1 MATDASSRAIPSRR
15 PPPADADVAAAL
27 GSGMR
32 PPWHPDEPMTLVA
45 FRELKAAFDAA
56 DEDGGGELDVDE
68 FVATFRRIVP
78 DATRSELRAL
88 FAKIDTNSSETVDW
102 DEFSSYVL
110 LAEDAN
116 ERMRG
121 DRGGATYA
129 PPDRSMRALFDNR
142 TRHKDLMTR
151 VTRLPKT
158 DQYASVSRDGTLRV
172 WNHERAAAASGKT
185 SKHSSAAVA
194 AAVGGKL
201 ADALLPPFS
210 LHRVV
215 HPGSAY
221 LNDAALLPVTDRLAV
236 ASHDRCV
243 RVYETK
249 GWTESGASRSFDHAP
264 LCLAAFAGGRR
275 VAPGARDV
283 DHLIVGD
290 DGGALHLLDVI
301 DLTDGE
307 KAEVGGTASVK
318 IQRRWRKKI
327 HDGWVHALARCDA
340 GDAPGTPGFVASGGA
355 DCCLRLTDLAT
366 GACFKTFGPNAQTS
380 NPHVKAIHAVA
391 FCASTR
397 CVFTGGDDRVV
408 RVWTPLSNGPSATLL
423 GHDHTVCDILAVPEE
438 HQVLTLDVSK
448 TIRVWDVRTNRCA
461 QTFRDAQTYH
471 PEDRLGRLTFDAK
484 RRQLVSGGV
493 QPKTWALADDAVR
506 VAVGHN
512 HAVKVAGFSRP
523 YRRVVTADAGGR
535 AVAWRVDDGE
545 CAFRFEGA
553 ADGGGDAAGGRPR
566 GEDDEDAA
574 GNDSDDSDSEDERRG
589 PKVTAGAV
597 DAAGRRLVIGAS
609 DGRVHL
615 WNFTNGERA
624 GTLAPEHAP
633 DPSGAKRVTSVAH
646 LVTAGSESGGGHR
659 KFVAVGWNK
668 ALTTW
673 DDEPG
678 SSSSGSSR
686 ARASVGTQSG
696 ASGARPKRVARRH
709 AADALCVATNADGS
723 ALATGDADGVVLVW
737 NENGALRHRLTLDAE
752 ATKSSEG
759 GSVDAKSANA
769 NAPPGSKSFLAT
781 DRAAECC
788 AFFRSRDES
797 LREDGEDDAAAP
809 FLRRASSSGKES
821 ASSSGKAPSE
831 CLVVGHADG
840 RVRFWSVA
848 DGRLVA
854 AFHAGHRAGEGVVA
868 VAANAAG
875 TRMLTADGVGRARLW
890 NLEPLRAA
898 LSDDGPLAAAS
909 PPPLEEERQ
918 KKSPVAA
925 AENERQRRAPLGRD
939 RVECLGYWQAH
950 AIGTCVNAAH
960 FFELEETEEE
970 EEDGEGEEGGL
981 ETTDKKRRDRK
992 VVEMFVTAGED
1003 RRAHLW
1009 SADGAHVGQFGRDTW
1024 RLDDATT
1031 WRSSAKPPGGDKDLP
1046 REAEEEGEE
1055 RRDEAAR
1062 APLAAAA
1069 APEVSRSP
1077 SEVRPKSAA
1086 EEAGPD
1092 ARERTRREAAERERA
1107 EQERAEREAA
1117 RARAHAAAASD
1128 EEAAAAE
1135 ASGAPRRSEAAPAE
1149 AAPEVSAP
1157 EVSARESEAARAGV
1171 SAAPDSVSAVPDS
1184 DAAPESEAALAPES
1198 EAALAPES
1206 SDVSARTASS
1216 ARTAPPPEPSE
1227 PTLLFPEPSGYLPVR
1242 PVEDRALWTSDVAS
1256 SFEASRTHAAL
1267 RALDAKKRELK
1278 TAGLAELR
1286 ARSEKLNARK
1296 PGWHERVFV
1305 PGGDEHLN
1313 KPNIPGRPYQTV
1325 HHVLKIS
1332 DVGDAPAK
1340 PGTKKGQFRYRG
1352 RRGDE

>member
-56 DEDGGGELDVDE
+56 DEDGGGDLDVDE
-68 FVATFRRIVP
+68 FVATFRRILP

-185 SKHSSAAVA
+185 SKHSAAVA

-249 GWTESGASRSFDHAP
+249 GWTESGAPRLRPRASVPRGVRGRQPRRPRRARRRPPDRRRRRRGVASVGRDRP
-264 LCLAAFAGGRR
+264 DGRR
-275 VAPGARDV
+275 KRGLR
-283 DHLIVGD
+283 
-290 DGGALHLLDVI
+290 GGA
-301 DLTDGE
+301 GE
-307 KAEVGGTASVK
+307 VRGGGA
-318 IQRRWRKKI
+318 KI
-327 HDGWVHALARCDA
+327 HDWVHALARCDA

-493 QPKTWALADDAVR
+493 QPKAWALADDAVR

-545 CAFRFEGA
+545 CVFRFEGA
-553 ADGGGDAAGGRPR
+553 ADGGGGDDAGGRPR

-574 GNDSDDSDSEDERRG
+574 GDDSDDSDSEDERRG

-659 KFVAVGWNK
+659 EFVAVGWNK

-678 SSSSGSSR
+678 SSSGSSR

-769 NAPPGSKSFLAT
+769 KALPGSKSFLAT

-898 LSDDGPLAAAS
+898 LSDG
-909 PPPLEEERQ
+909 
-918 KKSPVAA
+918 
-925 AENERQRRAPLGRD
+925 APR
-939 RVECLGYWQAH
+939 
-950 AIGTCVNAAH
+950 
-960 FFELEETEEE
+960 
-970 EEDGEGEEGGL
+970 GG
-981 ETTDKKRRDRK
+981 
-992 VVEMFVTAGED
+992 
-1003 RRAHLW
+1003 
-1009 SADGAHVGQFGRDTW
+1009 
-1024 RLDDATT
+1024 
-1031 WRSSAKPPGGDKDLP
+1031 
-1046 REAEEEGEE
+1046 
-1055 RRDEAAR
+1055 
-1062 APLAAAA
+1062 LAAAA
-1069 APEVSRSP
+1069 RRGETKKSP
-1077 SEVRPKSAA
+1077 SPPPKTSDN
-1086 EEAGPD
+1086 D
-1092 ARERTRREAAERERA
+1092 ARR
-1107 EQERAEREAA
+1107 
-1117 RARAHAAAASD
+1117 
-1128 EEAAAAE
+1128 
-1135 ASGAPRRSEAAPAE
+1135 SGE
-1149 AAPEVSAP
+1149 
-1157 EVSARESEAARAGV
+1157 
-1171 SAAPDSVSAVPDS
+1171 
-1184 DAAPESEAALAPES
+1184 
-1198 EAALAPES
+1198 
-1206 SDVSARTASS
+1206 TASS
-1216 ARTAPPPEPSE
+1216 ASGTGRRTR
-1227 PTLLFPEPSGYLPVR
+1227 SG
-1242 PVEDRALWTSDVAS
+1242 RASTPRTSS
-1256 SFEASRTHAAL
+1256 SS
-1267 RALDAKKRELK
+1267 KRRRRRRRM
-1278 TAGLAELR
+1278 G
-1286 ARSEKLNARK
+1286 
-1296 PGWHERVFV
+1296 
-1305 PGGDEHLN
+1305 
-1313 KPNIPGRPYQTV
+1313 
-1325 HHVLKIS
+1325 
-1332 DVGDAPAK
+1332 
-1340 PGTKKGQFRYRG
+1340 RG
-1352 RRGDE
+1352 RRGVWRPPTKNAVTERWWRCSSPRARTAARTSGAPTARTSVSSGAILGAWTTR